1 MGFLLL
7 ILVIGLPLAEIFV
20 FIQVGEAI
28 GAMPTIVL
36 TVATAVFGVMCV
48 RWQGLGVLMRLHAAP
63 STGEPPA
70 VPLLEGALIA
80 LAGVLLLIPGFL
92 TDAAGLILLLPPA
105 RNAIATAL
113 ARRSRG
119 YSMGARRRPGGPGD
133 PGPGQGAR
141 PGQRP
146 PPVIDAEARE
156 VDPDPPR

>member
-36 TVATAVFGVMCV
+36 TVATALFGIACV

-63 STGEPPA
+63 ATGEPPA

-105 RNAIATAL
+105 RSAIAHAL
-113 ARRSRG
+113 ARRSRTYTTDLHG
-119 YSMGARRRPGGPGD
+119 RSGGPG
-133 PGPGQGAR
+133 QR

-156 VDPDPPR
+156 VDPDQPR